1 MKKNFFKLKNFGL
14 MQGRLVNSEKK
25 GVIQY
30 FPKNTWKKELKI
42 FKQNKI
48 SFIEWVAN
56 SENLKFNPIFYKK
69 RLKEITKL
77 CNKNRVK
84 IRAIDAQF
92 FVKLPFFLGS
102 LKEKN
107 NNFRLLKKILIN
119 SQLINI
125 KYFIIPALE
134 NATLDSTQKIECFIK
149 KIKYLIKYLNKNNF
163 ILIETD
169 LNPKILLKVVN
180 KINSNNVRINY
191 DTGNSAGKR
200 FSFNMEKKY
209 FKLVKNIHL
218 KDKKYNGQSIRLGF
232 GDYNFKNLFQFLKK
246 IKYDG
251 DFSFQ
256 AARSVENKNLEE
268 YIIDCNFIKN
278 YV

>member
-1 MKKNFFKLKNFGL
+1 MKKNFFKLENFGL
-14 MQGRLVNSEKK
+14 MQGRLVTSERK
-25 GVIQY
+25 GMIQY

-48 SFIEWVAN
+48 RFIEWVAN
-56 SENLKFNPIFYKK
+56 YENLKSNPIFNKK
-69 RLKEITKL
+69 KLKVIIKHCKE
-77 CNKNRVK
+77 NFVK

-92 FVKLPFFLGS
+92 FVKLPFFLGPV
-102 LKEKN
+102 KEKKKK
-107 NNFRLLKKILIN
+107 FRLLKKILIN

-134 NATLDSTQKIECFIK
+134 NATLDSFQKIECFIK
-149 KIKYLIKYLNKNNF
+149 QIKYLIKYLNKKNF
-163 ILIETD
+163 ILIEAD
-169 LNPKILLKVVN
+169 LSPKILLKVVN
-180 KINSNNVRINY
+180 KINSNRVGINY
-191 DTGNSAGKR
+191 DTGNSAGKG

-209 FKLVKNIHL
+209 FKFVKNIHL
-218 KDKKYNGQSIRLGF
+218 KDKKYNGLSIRLGC
-232 GDYNFKNLFQFLKK
+232 GDYDFKNFFQFLRQ

-256 AARSVENKNLEE
+256 AARSIENKNLEE
-268 YIIDCNFIKN
+268 YIINYNFIKN